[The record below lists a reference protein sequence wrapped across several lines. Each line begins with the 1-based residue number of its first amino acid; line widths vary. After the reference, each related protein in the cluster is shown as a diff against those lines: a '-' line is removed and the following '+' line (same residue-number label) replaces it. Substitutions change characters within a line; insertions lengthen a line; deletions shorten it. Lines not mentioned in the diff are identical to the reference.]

1 MALTIPTRRAFHWG
15 NAHAPWSA
23 WAWRHT
29 TFVTAGVPV
38 HLIALVIIALP
49 WVTSASMSVSTILLT
64 LAISVAL
71 LLLALR
77 PLTAIQRHRFWALL
91 GLDVPTVHHERSG
104 RRGIA
109 RFVRSAATW
118 RQIAYHLLVG
128 PLLAAGGLLVLA
140 MWAAGFALAL
150 LNTYSWAL
158 PESSPLA
165 LTGHAVT
172 DGLANVGGVVLLL
185 VAPEVA
191 AAVARLDTRAALAL
205 LGPSLAE
212 ELGRRVEDL
221 AESRAG
227 VVDAADAERRR
238 IERDL
243 HDGAQQRLVSLAMNL
258 GLARETLTD
267 VPDDA
272 MRVIAEAH
280 EEAKEALTELR
291 SLVRGLHP
299 AVLDD
304 RGLDAALS
312 GIAARAPLPVR
323 LRVDMPERPS
333 PTVEAVAYFVASE
346 ALTNATR
353 HAQASHVEIVAD
365 RRDDVLRMTIT
376 DDGAGGAEPS
386 SGTGLTGLRQRVAS
400 VDGTFRISSPVGG
413 PTVITVELP
422 CAL

>member
-1 MALTIPTRRAFHWG
+1 MRRAFHWG

-38 HLIALVIIALP
+38 HLIAILIMVLP
-49 WVTSASMSVSTILLT
+49 WLTSAPIPLGAVLST
-64 LAISVAL
+64 LAVSVAL
-71 LLLALR
+71 PLLVLR
-77 PLTAIQRHRFWALL
+77 PLTAVQRHRFWALL
-91 GLDVPTVHHERSG
+91 GLDVPAVHHERPG
-104 RRGIA
+104 PRGIA
-109 RFVRSAATW
+109 RFVHSEATW
-118 RQIAYHLLVG
+118 RQIAYHLLAGAV
-128 PLLAAGGLLVLA
+128 LAAGGLLVLA
-140 MWAAGFALAL
+140 MWAAAFALTL
-150 LNTYSWAL
+150 LSTYSWAL

-165 LTGHAVT
+165 LTGHAV
-172 DGLANVGGVVLLL
+172 ANGFATAGGVVLLL
-185 VAPEVA
+185 AAPGAA
-191 AAVARLDTRAALAL
+191 AAVTRLDTRAAFAL
-205 LGPSLAE
+205 LGPSRAE
-212 ELGRRVEDL
+212 ALERRVEDL

-243 HDGAQQRLVSLAMNL
+243 HDGVQQRLVSLAMNL
-258 GLARETLTD
+258 GLARETLAD
-267 VPDDA
+267 VSDDS
-272 MRVIAEAH
+272 MQVIADAH
-280 EEAKEALTELR
+280 KEAKEALTELR
-291 SLVRGLHP
+291 GVVRGLHP

-323 LRVDMPERPS
+323 LRVDVPERPS

-346 ALTNATR
+346 ALTNVTK

-365 RRDDVLRMTIT
+365 RRADVLRMSIT
-376 DDGAGGAEPS
+376 DDGHGGAEPS
-386 SGTGLTGLRQRVAS
+386 RGTGLTGLRQRVGS
-400 VDGTFRISSPVGG
+400 VDGTFRISSPAGG